1 MSFRLR
7 KFRTSFKIPLY
18 FFRIMFMTTVWHQR
32 ERQFILNFTHF
43 TLYWIC
49 RCANASIKVFHID
62 YFIKWKGNLLILL
75 VKILVTPVPKNGCSM
90 SHLFIYT
97 YMIRSVLNPLFPLHR
112 GRTKTDR
119 KFPHNP
125 KKPITNIATPSNQNL
140 AFSLTCPYFS
150 NDS

>member
-75 VKILVTPVPKNGCSM
+75 VKILVTPVPKTSEEWM
-90 SHLFIYT
+90 QYVSFIYI
-97 YMIRSVLNPLFPLHR
+97 YLHDQKCIESFISF
-112 GRTKTDR
+112 TSWKDENWQKISTQSKKTNYQYCNT
-119 KFPHNP
+119 F
-125 KKPITNIATPSNQNL
+125 
-140 AFSLTCPYFS
+140 
-150 NDS
+150 